1 MSVNS
6 ALLISLISVLATRTA
21 NLIVH
26 SDHIHSTKSTINL
39 FLKDGQSF
47 KTEYSCR
54 TLVVIF
60 VCVLVGLKCSLCK
73 IILLFFFSFSIQG

>member
-1 MSVNS
+1 MIQSVDS
-6 ALLISLISVLATRTA
+6 ALLISLISVLVTRTA

-26 SDHIHSTKSTINL
+26 SDHMYSQFIH
-39 FLKDGQSF
+39 KDGQSF
-47 KTEYSCR
+47 KTEYCCR

-73 IILLFFFSFSIQG
+73 IIFLFFFSFSIQG